1 MDHQEWLEQHDRMIA
16 EHDKALAEHDER
28 MAEINEKLRHLA
40 IIAEQNEERAG
51 QMMDT
56 FNRMGRLLQIPE
68 QRIDSL
74 EGRRPA

>member
-1 MDHQEWLEQHDRMIA
+1 MDHQEWLEQHD
-16 EHDKALAEHDER
+16 KA

-40 IIAEQNEERAG
+40 IVAEQNEVRAG

-56 FNRMGRLLQIPE
+56 FNRMGRLLQIHE
-68 QRIDSL
+68 QRIDSP